1 MADGAMENELPAGR
15 DENNV
20 KELSTGARLLLEEL
34 SESERRLIRKEY
46 PSAKQ
51 RDALIVS
58 LNKKGVKQTVLAE
71 VSGLSYDTVCRACK
85 AAKARK

>member
-1 MADGAMENELPAGR
+1 MTDGARENELPAGL

-20 KELSTGARLLLEEL
+20 KELSKGARFLLEEL

-51 RDALIVS
+51 RNALIVS

-71 VSGLSYDTVCRACK
+71 VSGLQMSSVWRMCK
-85 AAKARK
+85 AAKAKK